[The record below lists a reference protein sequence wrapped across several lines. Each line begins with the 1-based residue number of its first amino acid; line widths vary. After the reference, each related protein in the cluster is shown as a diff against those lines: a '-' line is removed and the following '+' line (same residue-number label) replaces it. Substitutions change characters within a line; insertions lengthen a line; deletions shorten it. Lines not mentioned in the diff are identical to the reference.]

1 MKKFAGA
8 LFAAAA
14 LCAPMAVHGQTYPSK
29 VVRIVVPYPPGGTVD
44 AIARVIAQRLSESLG
59 QQFIV
64 DNRPGASGTIGST
77 AVAKSPADGYTLL
90 VQASTF
96 VASPL
101 LMSNVPYDI
110 EKDFTP
116 VTNLGSVPL
125 LVTAYPGLPAKNLKE
140 FLVAIKAD
148 PKKYVFGTSAVGSA
162 SHLAEE
168 AIKYEA
174 KVDFTIVPYKG
185 TSPALT
191 DVMGGH
197 ISAMV
202 DALPSTMPHVK
213 SGKLKPMAVTTA
225 KRVPALP
232 DVPTVA
238 ESGLDGF
245 EMVSWYGLW
254 APPNLP
260 PELVTKLHQEVAKA
274 LKSPQVAKALVEYG
288 FVPSGATP
296 EEFKAYI
303 KQESAKYAKLIKAAN
318 IRLEN

>member
-1 MKKFAGA
+1 MKKIAGA

-14 LCAPMAVHGQTYPSK
+14 LCVPMVAYSQAYPSK
-29 VVRIVVPYPPGGTVD
+29 VVRVVVPYPPGGTVD
-44 AIARVIAQRLSESLG
+44 AVARVIAQRLSESLG

-101 LMSNVPYDI
+101 LMGNVPYDV

-125 LVTAYPGLPAKNLKE
+125 LVTAYPGTPAKNLKE

-185 TSPALT
+185 TAPALT

-213 SGKLKPMAVTTA
+213 SGKLKPLAVTTA
-225 KRVPALP
+225 KRVPSLP

-260 PELVTKLHQEVAKA
+260 PELVTKLQQEVAKA

-288 FVPSGATP
+288 FMPSGSTP